1 MDNKRRIYRLL
12 ERYINEFKKDAVE
25 SFYGKGSTIKI
36 QIFNRWG
43 AEVFASDN
51 YLNDWTGNDLP
62 VGTYY
67 YIIQFSTEEQ
77 GSAGYLTLWR

>member
-1 MDNKRRIYRLL
+1 LFIPEGFSPNGDGTNDTFVIENYPP
-12 ERYINEFKKDAVE
+12 
-25 SFYGKGSTIKI
+25 GSTIKI

-51 YLNDWTGNDLP
+51 YLNDWTGDDLP
-62 VGTYY
+62 VGTYF